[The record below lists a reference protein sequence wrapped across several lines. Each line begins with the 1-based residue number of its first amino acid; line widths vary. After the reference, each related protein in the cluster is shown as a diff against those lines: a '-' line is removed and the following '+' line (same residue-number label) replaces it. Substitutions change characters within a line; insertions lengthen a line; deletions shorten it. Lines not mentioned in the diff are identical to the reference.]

1 MAFLRGGPRG
11 VMMIQIT
18 DTIAIDENEI
28 ELVFVRAS
36 GPGGQ
41 KVNKTSTAVQ
51 LFFDAAHSPSLPEE
65 VRARL
70 AHTAGNKINK
80 DGVLVIDARRF
91 RTQERNRED
100 ALERLVALLR
110 EASKQ
115 PKRRRKSKPSAQARE
130 RRLAAKRHR
139 SEVKRYRQRPSR
151 HDEGS

>member
-1 MAFLRGGPRG
+1 
-11 VMMIQIT
+11 MIQIT
-18 DTIAIDENEI
+18 ETIAIDENEI

-51 LFFDAAHSPSLPEE
+51 LFFDAAHSPSLPED

-70 AHTAGNKINK
+70 VHIAGNKVSK
-80 DGVLVIDARRF
+80 DGMLVIDARRF

-100 ALERLVALLR
+100 AVERLVALVR
-110 EASKQ
+110 EASKK

-130 RRLAAKRHR
+130 RRLASKHHR
-139 SEVKRYRQRPSR
+139 SEIKRYRHRPSR
-151 HDEGS
+151 HEQDG